1 MVSISKATRRDMSAE
16 FLGTMVLMLFGLGVN
31 AQVTLGKV
39 SVPLSQG
46 DLGRGVEKIT
56 EFQYGDYLSIN
67 FGWGVAV
74 MLAVYVAGGVTGA
87 HINPAVT
94 IAMACRR
101 TLPWNRVVPFI
112 AAQMLGAFV
121 ASAIVY
127 GVYYEQIQNLEAVAA
142 AESEVSVGVDGTMH
156 QGKSS
161 DKASHHTM
169 ATAGIFGTYPR
180 SFSNLD
186 PETIS
191 NWTGLLD
198 QIVGTAILLL
208 VICAV
213 GDVRNLAP
221 QSNIGPMVVGALVL
235 MIGLSFGSNCGYAI
249 NPARDLSPRLF
260 TYVAG
265 WGSQVFKD
273 PNTLWYLVPV
283 VGPIIGGIL
292 GVVTYDQLI
301 SRFHEPESEA
311 ELGSGDDLEG
321 VQ

>member
-1 MVSISKATRRDMSAE
+1 MMVNNSNLTLRDMSAE

-39 SVPLSQG
+39 SVPLSEG
-46 DLGRGVEKIT
+46 ELGRYVGKIT

-127 GVYYEQIQNLEAVAA
+127 GVYYEQIRNLEAVEA
-142 AESEVSVGVDGTMH
+142 AESGVVAGVDNSRH
-156 QGKSS
+156 QDNLSQG
-161 DKASHHTM
+161 ASQHTM

-180 SFSNLD
+180 SFSSPA

-198 QIVGTAILLL
+198 QIVGTALLLL

-283 VGPIIGGIL
+283 VGPIVGGII
-292 GVVTYDQLI
+292 GVYTYDQLI
-301 SRFHEPESEA
+301 SRFYESES
-311 ELGSGDDLEG
+311 EELEG

>member
-1 MVSISKATRRDMSAE
+1 MVNISKTTLRDMSAE

-39 SVPLSQG
+39 SVPLSEG
-46 DLGRGVEKIT
+46 ELGRYVGRIT
-56 EFQYGDYLSIN
+56 EFQYGDYFSIN
-67 FGWGVAV
+67 FGWGVGV

-101 TLPWNRVVPFI
+101 ALPWNRVVPFI

-127 GVYYEQIQNLEAVAA
+127 GVYYEQIQNLEAVEAA
-142 AESEVSVGVDGTMH
+142 GSEVFAGVDSTGH
-156 QGKSS
+156 QGNLS
-161 DKASHHTM
+161 DSTNQHTM

-180 SFSNLD
+180 SFSNLT

-283 VGPIIGGIL
+283 VGPIIGGIT
-292 GVVTYDQLI
+292 GVFIYDQLI
-301 SRFHEPESEA
+301 SRFHESEPD
-311 ELGSGDDLEG
+311 ELEG

>member
-1 MVSISKATRRDMSAE
+1 MVNISKTTLRDMSAE

-39 SVPLSQG
+39 SVPLSEG
-46 DLGRGVEKIT
+46 ELGRYVGKIT

-67 FGWGVAV
+67 FGWGVGV

-101 TLPWNRVVPFI
+101 ALPWNRVVPFI

-127 GVYYEQIQNLEAVAA
+127 GVYYEQIQNLEAVEAA
-142 AESEVSVGVDGTMH
+142 GSEVFAGVDSTGH
-156 QGKSS
+156 QGDLS
-161 DKASHHTM
+161 DSTSQHTM

-180 SFSNLD
+180 SFSNLT

-283 VGPIIGGIL
+283 VGPIIGGIT
-292 GVVTYDQLI
+292 GVFTYDQLI
-301 SRFHEPESEA
+301 SRFHESEP
-311 ELGSGDDLEG
+311 DKLEG

>member
-1 MVSISKATRRDMSAE
+1 MVNNNKTTLRDMSAE

-39 SVPLSQG
+39 TVPLSEG
-46 DLGRGVEKIT
+46 DLGRYVGKIT

-67 FGWGVAV
+67 FGWGVGV

-101 TLPWNRVVPFI
+101 ALPWNRVVPFI

-127 GVYYEQIQNLEAVAA
+127 GVYYEQIQNLEAVEAA
-142 AESEVSVGVDGTMH
+142 ASGIFAGVDSPGH
-156 QGKSS
+156 QGNSS
-161 DKASHHTM
+161 DIVSQYTM

-208 VICAV
+208 VICAI
-213 GDVRNLAP
+213 GDARNLAP
-221 QSNIGPMVVGALVL
+221 KSNIGPMVVGALVL

-260 TYVAG
+260 TYMAG

-283 VGPIIGGIL
+283 VGPIIGGII

-301 SRFHEPESEA
+301 SRFHESES
-311 ELGSGDDLEG
+311 DDLEG

>member
-1 MVSISKATRRDMSAE
+1 MVNISKTTLRDMSAE

-39 SVPLSQG
+39 SVPLSEG
-46 DLGRGVEKIT
+46 ELGRYVGKIT

-67 FGWGVAV
+67 FGWGVGV

-101 TLPWNRVVPFI
+101 ALPWNRVVPFI

-127 GVYYEQIQNLEAVAA
+127 GVYYEQIQNLEVVEAA
-142 AESEVSVGVDGTMH
+142 GSEVFAGVDSTGH
-156 QGKSS
+156 QGNLS
-161 DKASHHTM
+161 DSTSQHTM
-169 ATAGIFGTYPR
+169 ATAGIFATYPR
-180 SFSNLD
+180 SFSNLT

-283 VGPIIGGIL
+283 VGPIIGGIT
-292 GVVTYDQLI
+292 GVFTYDQLI
-301 SRFHEPESEA
+301 SRFHESEPD
-311 ELGSGDDLEG
+311 ELEG

>member
-1 MVSISKATRRDMSAE
+1 MASESKTTLRDMSAE

-46 DLGRGVEKIT
+46 DLGRCVEKIT

-74 MLAVYVAGGVTGA
+74 MLGVYVAGGITGA

-101 TLPWNRVVPFI
+101 ALPWNRVVPFI

-127 GVYYEQIQNLEAVAA
+127 CVYYEQIQNVEAVAA
-142 AESEVSVGVDGTMH
+142 AESEVSVDVDGTMY
-156 QGKSS
+156 QGKAS
-161 DKASHHTM
+161 DGTRRHTM

-208 VICAV
+208 IICAV

-221 QSNIGPMVVGALVL
+221 QSNIGPMVIGALVL

-301 SRFHEPESEA
+301 SRFHGPELESD
-311 ELGSGDDLEG
+311 SDIGDDLEG
-321 VQ
+321 VH

>member
-1 MVSISKATRRDMSAE
+1 MVSKSKAILREMSAE

-39 SVPLSQG
+39 SVPLSVG
-46 DLGRGVEKIT
+46 DLGRSVGKIT
-56 EFQYGDYLSIN
+56 EFQYGDYFSIN

-101 TLPWNRVVPFI
+101 ALPWSRVMPFI

-127 GVYYEQIQNLEAVAA
+127 GVYYEQIQNVEAVAA
-142 AESEVSVGVDGTMH
+142 AESEVFSG
-156 QGKSS
+156 S
-161 DKASHHTM
+161 DNLGHEVKAVEKASHHTM

-180 SFSNLD
+180 SFSNLAPD
-186 PETIS
+186 TIS

-198 QIVGTAILLL
+198 QIVGTALLLL

-221 QSNIGPMVVGALVL
+221 QSNVGPVVVGALVL

-249 NPARDLSPRLF
+249 NPARDLSPRIF
-260 TYVAG
+260 TYMAG

-283 VGPIIGGIL
+283 LGPIVGGIL

-301 SRFHEPESEA
+301 SRFHEDETESG
-311 ELGSGDDLEG
+311 LGLGDDLQG

>member
-1 MVSISKATRRDMSAE
+1 MVSKSKAILREMSAE

-39 SVPLSQG
+39 SVPLSVG
-46 DLGRGVEKIT
+46 DLGRSVGKIT
-56 EFQYGDYLSIN
+56 EFQYGDYFSIN

-101 TLPWNRVVPFI
+101 ALPWSRVMPFI

-127 GVYYEQIQNLEAVAA
+127 GVYYEQIQNVEAVAA
-142 AESEVSVGVDGTMH
+142 AESEVFSG
-156 QGKSS
+156 S
-161 DKASHHTM
+161 DNLGHEVKAVEKASHHTM

-180 SFSNLD
+180 SFSNLAPD
-186 PETIS
+186 TIS

-198 QIVGTAILLL
+198 QIVGTALLLL

-221 QSNIGPMVVGALVL
+221 QSNVGPVVVGALVL

-260 TYVAG
+260 TYMAG

-283 VGPIIGGIL
+283 VGPIVGGIL

-301 SRFHEPESEA
+301 SRFYEDETESG
-311 ELGSGDDLEG
+311 LGLGDDLQG

>member
-1 MVSISKATRRDMSAE
+1 MVNNNKTTLRDMSAE

-39 SVPLSQG
+39 TVPLSEG
-46 DLGRGVEKIT
+46 DLGRYVGKIT

-67 FGWGVAV
+67 FGWGVGV

-101 TLPWNRVVPFI
+101 ALPWNRVVPFI

-127 GVYYEQIQNLEAVAA
+127 GVYYEQIQNLEAVEAVA
-142 AESEVSVGVDGTMH
+142 SGIFAGVDSPGH
-156 QGKSS
+156 QGNSS
-161 DKASHHTM
+161 DIVSQYTM

-208 VICAV
+208 VICAI
-213 GDVRNLAP
+213 GDARNLAP
-221 QSNIGPMVVGALVL
+221 KSNIGPMVVGALVL

-260 TYVAG
+260 TYMAG

-273 PNTLWYLVPV
+273 PNTLWYLIPV
-283 VGPIIGGIL
+283 VGPIIGGII
-292 GVVTYDQLI
+292 GVFTYDQLI
-301 SRFHEPESEA
+301 SRFHESEP
-311 ELGSGDDLEG
+311 DDLEG
-321 VQ
+321 VE

>member
-1 MVSISKATRRDMSAE
+1 MVSLSKTTLRDMSAE

-46 DLGRGVEKIT
+46 ELGRYAEKIT
-56 EFQYGDYLSIN
+56 EFQYGDYLSVN

-101 TLPWNRVVPFI
+101 ALPWNRVVPFI

-127 GVYYEQIQNLEAVAA
+127 GVYYEQIQNIEAVEAA
-142 AESEVSVGVDGTMH
+142 GSEVFRGDDGPRH
-156 QGKSS
+156 PGKSS

-213 GDVRNLAP
+213 GDGRNLAP

-301 SRFHEPESEA
+301 SRFHESEPESE
-311 ELGSGDDLEG
+311 LGRGDDLDG

>member
-1 MVSISKATRRDMSAE
+1 
-16 FLGTMVLMLFGLGVN
+16 
-31 AQVTLGKV
+31 
-39 SVPLSQG
+39 
-46 DLGRGVEKIT
+46 
-56 EFQYGDYLSIN
+56 
-67 FGWGVAV
+67 
-74 MLAVYVAGGVTGA
+74 VYVAGGVTGA

-101 TLPWNRVVPFI
+101 ALPWNRVVPFI

-127 GVYYEQIQNLEAVAA
+127 GVYYEQIQNIEAVEAA
-142 AESEVSVGVDGTMH
+142 GFEVFRGDDGPRH
-156 QGKSS
+156 LGKSN

-213 GDVRNLAP
+213 GDGRNLAP

-301 SRFHEPESEA
+301 SRFHESEPES
-311 ELGSGDDLEG
+311 ELGSGNDLDG

>member
-1 MVSISKATRRDMSAE
+1 MVNISKTTLRDMSAE

-39 SVPLSQG
+39 SVPLSEG
-46 DLGRGVEKIT
+46 ELGRYVGRIT
-56 EFQYGDYLSIN
+56 EFQYGDYFSIN
-67 FGWGVAV
+67 FGWGVGV

-101 TLPWNRVVPFI
+101 ALPWNRVVPFI

-127 GVYYEQIQNLEAVAA
+127 GVYYEQIQNLEAVEAA
-142 AESEVSVGVDGTMH
+142 GSEVFAGVDSTGH
-156 QGKSS
+156 QGNLS
-161 DKASHHTM
+161 DSTNQHTM

-180 SFSNLD
+180 SFSNLT

-283 VGPIIGGIL
+283 VGPIIGGIT
-292 GVVTYDQLI
+292 GVFTYDQLI
-301 SRFHEPESEA
+301 SRFHESEP
-311 ELGSGDDLEG
+311 DKLEG